1 MAHRPSGK
9 LCPLLFGGGLGE
21 GTQEEGA
28 LRKAGQWVPALV
40 APSAAVTCFICSC
53 LASPASPHSL
63 TGLFSQISSLG
74 SVLSSDLLL
83 EDAEPRPPSLSAP
96 LPTCPPR
103 FLPGT
108 RHTVVA
114 PPRRAMSQQGG
125 DPCPLDPEG
134 PALGSAGPCGLPR
147 CPLLLVVGAGA
158 LLALKLEFFGLA
170 GAASS
175 NQEPTSA

>member
-1 MAHRPSGK
+1 MLAHRPSGK

-83 EDAEPRPPSLSAP
+83 EDAEPRPPSLCP
-96 LPTCPPR
+96 PPHLPTTIPAWHP
-103 FLPGT
+103 T
-108 RHTVVA
+108 H
-114 PPRRAMSQQGG
+114 SGG
-125 DPCPLDPEG
+125 STQTCHE
-134 PALGSAGPCGLPR
+134 PARG
-147 CPLLLVVGAGA
+147 
-158 LLALKLEFFGLA
+158 
-170 GAASS
+170 
-175 NQEPTSA
+175 